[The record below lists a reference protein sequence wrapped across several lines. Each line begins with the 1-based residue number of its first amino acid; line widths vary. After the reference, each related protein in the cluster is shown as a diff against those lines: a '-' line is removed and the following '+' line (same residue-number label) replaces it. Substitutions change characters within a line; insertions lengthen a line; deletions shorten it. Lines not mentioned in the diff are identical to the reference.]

1 MVNLKN
7 NSLCHPKNS
16 LLIPD
21 CRVAPLSYYI
31 ACSHHEQ
38 HCESDMIHQIV
49 VMWPHQFQEQLQI
62 ANLFYLAKYFHV
74 DLSVCVN
81 DDL

>member
-49 VMWPHQFQEQLQI
+49 VMWPHQFQEQLHNSKFVLPGKI
-62 ANLFYLAKYFHV
+62 FPRR
-74 DLSVCVN
+74 SVC
-81 DDL
+81 LCEQ